1 MKLMPVYQ
9 VGKGLSKDEKAQKLA
24 LQHWLEAVLI
34 VLIAFLVYPLFNEI
48 KKIHHQCFFFW
59 FTHEKIDPRHRYGHN
74 LHFYYDSWLHCESKQ
89 PFFYWYVITK
99 KPLIT
104 PENININILTTLS
117 EIKKRDRFFKHTHM

>member
-48 KKIHHQCFFFW
+48 KIFTSNVFFFGLLMRRLIQDIGTAITSISTMIPG
-59 FTHEKIDPRHRYGHN
+59 FTVKAN
-74 LHFYYDSWLHCESKQ
+74 S
-89 PFFYWYVITK
+89 
-99 KPLIT
+99 
-104 PENININILTTLS
+104 LS
-117 EIKKRDRFFKHTHM
+117 STGMS